1 MFHRPRFHRPLSTG
15 LFLAGGFAFI
25 SATAI
30 GASALAETVIV
41 GGTGKPSVTV
51 DLSVLEELGAAP
63 IVPRLLMPGS
73 GPARNG
79 LVTLRRPGTTTQ
91 RTAPVAAPTPKIVLT
106 PPPLKKAPLV
116 AKKAPPAP
124 VVAMPEAPAAIKK
137 APLVAKKAPPL
148 KKTPLAAKKAP
159 LVAAPK
165 PKIIQTPPALKK
177 APAAVK
183 KAPSAMAEPGPRILL
198 TPPPPEKA
206 PPPPAPIV
214 TMPDAPPPPVV
225 LTEPKTPPPAALT
238 EPKAPPKK
246 STASATPAK
255 KAAFE
260 ETAKLPP
267 ASAPLE
273 PGKPIQVVFGSESA
287 LLSDKAKAKLEKF
300 AVHLKSNSGLRI
312 QLLAHASGTEE
323 AASQAR
329 RLSLSRALVVRSFLI
344 EQGLPSIR
352 IDVRALGN
360 KGSGK
365 PADRVDLVF
374 TDG

>member
-1 MFHRPRFHRPLSTG
+1 MPEAP
-15 LFLAGGFAFI
+15 AAVKE
-25 SATAI
+25 APAAVKEAPAAI
-30 GASALAETVIV
+30 
-41 GGTGKPSVTV
+41 
-51 DLSVLEELGAAP
+51 
-63 IVPRLLMPGS
+63 
-73 GPARNG
+73 
-79 LVTLRRPGTTTQ
+79 
-91 RTAPVAAPTPKIVLT
+91 
-106 PPPLKKAPLV
+106 
-116 AKKAPPAP
+116 KKAPPAP
-124 VVAMPEAPAAIKK
+124 VVAMPEAPAAVKE
-137 APLVAKKAPPL
+137 
-148 KKTPLAAKKAP
+148 
-159 LVAAPK
+159 
-165 PKIIQTPPALKK
+165 
-177 APAAVK
+177 APA
-183 KAPSAMAEPGPRILL
+183 AMAEPGPKILL

-206 PPPPAPIV
+206 PTPPAPIV

-225 LTEPKTPPPAALT
+225 LMEPKAPPPPAALT

-246 STASATPAK
+246 SAASATPAK

-300 AVHLKSNSGLRI
+300 TVHLKSNPGLRI

>member
-15 LFLAGGFAFI
+15 LFLASGFAFI
-25 SATAI
+25 GATAI

-63 IVPRLLMPGS
+63 MVPRLLMPGPG
-73 GPARNG
+73 GPTRNG
-79 LVTLRRPGTTTQ
+79 TITLRRPGTTTQ
-91 RTAPVAAPTPKIVLT
+91 TTAPVAAPKPKIVLT

-124 VVAMPEAPAAIKK
+124 VVAMPEAPAAVKE
-137 APLVAKKAPPL
+137 APAAVKEAPAL
-148 KKTPLAAKKAP
+148 KKTP

-165 PKIIQTPPALKK
+165 PKIVRTPPPLKK
-177 APAAVK
+177 APS
-183 KAPSAMAEPGPRILL
+183 PMAEPGPRILL
-198 TPPPPEKA
+198 TPPPPVR
-206 PPPPAPIV
+206 PASPASII

-225 LTEPKTPPPAALT
+225 LMEPKAPPPPVART
-238 EPKAPPKK
+238 EPKAPSKK
-246 STASATPAK
+246 SAASATPAK

-300 AVHLKSNSGLRI
+300 AVHLKSNPGLRI